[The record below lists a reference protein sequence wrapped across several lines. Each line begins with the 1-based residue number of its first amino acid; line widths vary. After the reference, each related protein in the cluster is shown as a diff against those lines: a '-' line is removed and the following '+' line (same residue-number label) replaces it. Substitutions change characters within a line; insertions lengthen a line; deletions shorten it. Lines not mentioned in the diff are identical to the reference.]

1 MTDSEK
7 MTMVQTIVQDSSSE
21 AEPVLASYLQM
32 AMDAIMTRL
41 YPFAIP
47 DDASL
52 PSRYDMLQCR
62 IAGDMYLRRGAEGET
77 VHIENNIHRT
87 YRSTDWE
94 ELLKYVT
101 PYAEVM

>member
-1 MTDSEK
+1 MTNAEK
-7 MTMVQTIVQDSSSE
+7 LAKVQIMVQDNSAGE
-21 AEPVLASYLQM
+21 AAVISSYLET
-32 AMDAIMTRL
+32 AEDAIMTRL

-52 PSRYDMLQCR
+52 PPRYDVLQCR
-62 IAGDMYLRRGAEGET
+62 IAADMYLRRGAEGET

>member
-1 MTDSEK
+1 MTEAEK
-7 MTMVQTIVQDSSSE
+7 LTMVKTIVQDNSSGVDS
-21 AEPVLASYLQM
+21 VLASYLQM
-32 AMDAIMTRL
+32 ASDAIMNRL

-47 DDASL
+47 DDAVL
-52 PSRYDMLQCR
+52 PSRFDVLQCR